1 MSSRDLGVN
10 GPSARYPMGRRT
22 IRRQIFGLGRT
33 SARRLEPSLKRKV
46 LERSVPTH
54 TVHPPRHNWELVAQT
69 AAEPSLKMAAEK
81 LSAISRVVVGGS
93 ARAGSAPPHR
103 GPKWRC
109 CSSQRCCSRMY
120 APTSTSRAPP
130 SMSPTLAAI
139 GIAARFAPKMTRCC
153 AAQRGTATER

>member
-54 TVHPPRHNWELVAQT
+54 TVHPPRHNWDNWLRKRRQN
-69 AAEPSLKMAAEK
+69 PLLRWQLKN
-81 LSAISRVVVGGS
+81 
-93 ARAGSAPPHR
+93 
-103 GPKWRC
+103 
-109 CSSQRCCSRMY
+109 
-120 APTSTSRAPP
+120 
-130 SMSPTLAAI
+130 
-139 GIAARFAPKMTRCC
+139 
-153 AAQRGTATER
+153 